1 MTMRAGQQ
9 YHCQNPSCRCQVEVK
24 KTSAEAQANPKCCCG
39 AEMKTEYT
47 QRGADSRLISESRQD
62 TKKLAA
68 P

>member
-47 QRGADSRLISESRQD
+47 HRGVDSRSISESRQD
-62 TKKLAA
+62 AKKLAA